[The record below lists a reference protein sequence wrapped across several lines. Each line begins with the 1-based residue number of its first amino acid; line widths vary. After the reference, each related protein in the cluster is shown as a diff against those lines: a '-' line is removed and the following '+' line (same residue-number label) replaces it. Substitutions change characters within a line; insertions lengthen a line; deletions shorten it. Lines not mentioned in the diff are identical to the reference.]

1 MALSKSCSQEEIKQY
16 RERLAEKLGSEILLE
31 LDKIDRKIDEEIAKK
46 GQHLERAAQMAKAEA
61 DRYNASGGSLT
72 GYNCKLCNNRGDFAV
87 ASGEYVTC
95 RPCKCLK
102 ARKAIENLHRSGL
115 AKVIDRYTF
124 KNFDTTTSEAGQ
136 MKKMA
141 LEYLKS
147 GVDGKA
153 WLFMGGQVGI
163 GKTHIC
169 TAVCGELL
177 RKAHEVVYML
187 WKDESRR
194 LKMSI
199 GADDYDEEL
208 ERFKRCEVLY
218 IDDLLKPV
226 SKEQSHTNA
235 DISLLFEIINSR
247 YANRLLT
254 IISSERTIY
263 EIMQIDEAIG
273 SRIYEQAKGFTLH
286 LAKGAGKNRRTS
298 EPVDMAKEARKQKD
312 ADAKELLGL

>member
-1 MALSKSCSQEEIKQY
+1 LRLSSQSDEEIRGY
-16 RERLAEKLGSEILLE
+16 RERLAEKFGADILRE
-31 LDKIDRKIDEEIAKK
+31 LDKIDRKIDEEISKK
-46 GQHLERAAQMAKAEA
+46 GEHLEKAIQMAKADA
-61 DRYNASGGSLT
+61 DRYNASEGSLT

-115 AKVIDRYTF
+115 AKVIERYSF
-124 KNFDTTTSEAGQ
+124 KNFDTATSDAEQ
-136 MKKMA
+136 MKKMG

-147 GVDGKA
+147 GVESGA

-187 WKDESRR
+187 WRDESRR

-199 GADDYDEEL
+199 GDDDYDEEL
-208 ERFKRCEVLY
+208 ERFKLCEVLY
-218 IDDLLKPV
+218 IDDLLKRV
-226 SKEQSHTNA
+226 SQDKQQGYTNA
-235 DISLLFEIINSR
+235 DIGLLFEIINSR
-247 YANRLLT
+247 YANNRVT
-254 IISSERTIY
+254 IISSERKIY
-263 EIMQIDEAIG
+263 ELMEIDEAIG
-273 SRIYEQAKGFTLH
+273 SRIYERAKGFTLH
-286 LAKGAGKNRRTS
+286 LAEGPGKNRRTS
-298 EPVDMAKEARKQKD
+298 
-312 ADAKELLGL
+312 